1 LDTISLTIPAQ
12 PAYLQVVRLI
22 AAGLASRL
30 GFTVDEIED
39 LRIAVDELSAYLTG
53 SQGREGELD
62 IRFILDGNAL
72 CIEGVGNLMP
82 GQKVRTELTDMSRM
96 ILQTVVDKASLDQ
109 RDGKPN
115 FSLTKSKQ
123 TA

>member
-1 LDTISLTIPAQ
+1 MDTISLTIPAQ

-53 SQGREGELD
+53 SQGREGDLH
-62 IRFILDGNAL
+62 IRFMLGGNAL
-72 CIEGVGNLMP
+72 RIEGVGNLTP

-96 ILQTVVDKASLDQ
+96 ILQTVVDDASLDQ
-109 RDGKPN
+109 QDGKPN

-123 TA
+123 S